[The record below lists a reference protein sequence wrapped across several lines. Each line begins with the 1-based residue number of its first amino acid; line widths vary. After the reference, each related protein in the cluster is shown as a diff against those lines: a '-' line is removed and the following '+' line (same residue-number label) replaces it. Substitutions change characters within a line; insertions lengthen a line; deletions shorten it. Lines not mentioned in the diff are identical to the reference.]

1 MGFCP
6 IVRFTMSKRNLISGL
21 LLAAVGLLLLIIPN
35 KIVQVLIIVLGA
47 EAIVNGIFSII
58 TTRTLIEDPA
68 FRFSILIRGV
78 AGIIIGTLAIALP
91 LIVADTMWMIMVYVL
106 AVYLLAAAVIEMYA
120 LALLRHT
127 DIDRKQYYL
136 EALVS
141 IIVAV
146 ILILIPRQI
155 GGFILRIL
163 GLAILI
169 VGAVYIYISL
179 RERKIEK
186 VVIESVV
193 VEDEPENT
201 NGGN

>member
-1 MGFCP
+1 
-6 IVRFTMSKRNLISGL
+6 MSKKNLISGL
-21 LLAAVGLLLLIIPN
+21 LLAAIGLLLLIIPN

-47 EAIVNGIFSII
+47 EAIINGIFSII
-58 TTRTLIEDPA
+58 TTRNLIEDPA
-68 FRFSILIRGV
+68 FRMSILIRGA

-91 LIVADTMWMIMVYVL
+91 LVVAGTMWMIMVYVL
-106 AVYLLAAAVIEMYA
+106 AVYLLAAAIIEMYA

-141 IIVAV
+141 IVVAI

-155 GGFILRIL
+155 GSFILRIL

-169 VGAVYIYISL
+169 VGAAFIYISL

-186 VVIESVV
+186 VVAESVV

>member
-1 MGFCP
+1 
-6 IVRFTMSKRNLISGL
+6 MSKRNLISGL

>member
-1 MGFCP
+1 
-6 IVRFTMSKRNLISGL
+6 MSKRNLISGL
-21 LLAAVGLLLLIIPN
+21 LLAAVGLLLLIIPS
-35 KIVQVLIIVLGA
+35 KIVQAIIIVLGA

-58 TTRTLIEDPA
+58 TTRNLIENPT
-68 FRFSILIRGV
+68 FRLSILIRGV

-91 LIVADTMWMIMVYVL
+91 LIVAETMWMMMIYVL

-120 LALLRHT
+120 LSLLRHT

-155 GGFILRIL
+155 GSLILRIL
-163 GLAILI
+163 GLATLV

-179 RERKIEK
+179 REKKIEK
-186 VVIESVV
+186 AVVASAV
-193 VEDEPENT
+193 VEDEPEST
-201 NGGN
+201 NNGETENQ